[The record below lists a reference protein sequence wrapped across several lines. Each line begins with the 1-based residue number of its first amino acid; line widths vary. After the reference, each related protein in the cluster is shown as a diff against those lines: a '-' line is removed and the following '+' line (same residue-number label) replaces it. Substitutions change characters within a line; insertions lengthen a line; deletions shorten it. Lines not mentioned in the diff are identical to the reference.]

1 MNLPSRLILMTI
13 RRQATHV
20 VVNAPTAIGQ
30 KSFGVPIQVRGV
42 RQAATITIQS
52 QRESSSPAEARR
64 DLRSWAI
71 STMKTQPPPYR
82 VREIPIVD
90 NILNKSL

>member
-1 MNLPSRLILMTI
+1 M
-13 RRQATHV
+13 

-42 RQAATITIQS
+42 RQAATITIQI
-52 QRESSSPAEARR
+52 QRESSSPAEERR
-64 DLRSWAI
+64 DPRSWAI

-82 VREIPIVD
+82 VREIPIED
-90 NILNKSL
+90 IILNKSTLNIHS